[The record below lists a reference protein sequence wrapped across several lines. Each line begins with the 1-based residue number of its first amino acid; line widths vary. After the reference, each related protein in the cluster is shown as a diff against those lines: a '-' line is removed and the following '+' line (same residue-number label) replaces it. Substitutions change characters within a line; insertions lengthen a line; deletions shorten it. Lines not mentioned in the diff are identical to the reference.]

1 MVLFLLRDV
10 AEDKTAEPISV
21 SVEWVE
27 FLVPDD
33 AAEIARLRARAD
45 DCDML
50 QGEAKGLPEDRMTLT
65 KAGMEA
71 VPNDVA
77 LELAKLDPGE
87 TSVALTR
94 GGYRR
99 MLMLCSREPV
109 LEPMPTR
116 DQIREQVINQK
127 LEGMAEGYL
136 EELRSAA
143 IIREP

>member
-1 MVLFLLRDV
+1 VPNAVVLFLLRDV
-10 AEDKTAEPISV
+10 AEDQTAEPV
-21 SVEWVE
+21 SVTVDWVE

-33 AAEIARLRARAD
+33 AAEIARLRAVAD
-45 DCDML
+45 DCPML
-50 QGEAKGLPEDRMTLT
+50 MGEAKGLPQERMSRTQ
-65 KAGMEA
+65 AGREA
-71 VPNDVA
+71 IPNDVA

-99 MLMLCSREPV
+99 P
-109 LEPMPTR
+109 PR
-116 DQIREQVINQK
+116 DQVREQVINQK
-127 LEGMAEGYL
+127 LEGMAGGYL